1 MTCGGVGT
9 RCIYASS
16 RMRHGGL
23 RVFLRTVQTRLIRNR
38 SDGDYDLYTV
48 KSGTYIYLFRRLQT
62 WLGSMTV
69 SGVLSDSKSDGTVS
83 DLRSRFVGVRCSNVR
98 LLCLLLDDGGFG
110 CVELVGQKV
119 AVADWFACK
128 DARD

>member
-1 MTCGGVGT
+1 MGDFGFFIELYK
-9 RCIYASS
+9 RA
-16 RMRHGGL
+16 L
-23 RVFLRTVQTRLIRNR
+23 RNR
-38 SDGDYDLYTV
+38 SDDDCDLYTV
-48 KSGTYIYLFRRLQT
+48 KSGTYIYLFRRLRT

-83 DLRSRFVGVRCSNVR
+83 DLRSRFVGVAMC
-98 LLCLLLDDGGFG
+98 LLCLLHDGGFG

-119 AVADWFACK
+119 AVANWFACK